1 MSTRWYEK
9 FARVAKSSVS
19 QFGEPSS
26 FEDLPPTPFLTLASS
41 VFLIFNDFFPTHS
54 FQFWPHL
61 LFYLIHNR
69 AGASSEHR
77 GQQRWEGCLG
87 RRIHKWQQNEGL
99 LLGKARGQKD
109 EGTCRSGGMR
119 GSEQTTRYSH
129 LEIADVGNA
138 LHRMPRGILVF
149 RPHKAEQFPLV
160 LGCLLTG

>member
-54 FQFWPHL
+54 FQLWPHL

-77 GQQRWEGCLG
+77 GQQRREGCLG
-87 RRIHKWQQNEGL
+87 RRIHKLQQFF
-99 LLGKARGQKD
+99 LLGKASEQKD
-109 EGTCRSGGMR
+109 KGTFGSGGMR
-119 GSEQTTRYSH
+119 GSEQTTRCSQG
-129 LEIADVGNA
+129 VTW
-138 LHRMPRGILVF
+138 
-149 RPHKAEQFPLV
+149 K
-160 LGCLLTG
+160 